1 MHPTP
6 GALIQRG
13 PRARGTD
20 NRAIIVLKPF
30 PARNRPSRDASR
42 RGPGGVYLWR
52 SPAVSS
58 LDVVIGM
65 QEAARRRDPEAEA
78 AIAEVERLLREVRP
92 RSAEATPPTPAPPRD
107 PAAGTP
113 AARPRRWLL
122 GRLFGWLQ
130 QPARVAQS
138 ITAELR
144 AAPCPACTRDNV
156 LFRRLEVRWTPQE
169 LTQGQALRRVEVAC
183 PDTGQRFTLPVRF
196 VQS

>member
-1 MHPTP
+1 
-6 GALIQRG
+6 
-13 PRARGTD
+13 
-20 NRAIIVLKPF
+20 
-30 PARNRPSRDASR
+30 
-42 RGPGGVYLWR
+42 
-52 SPAVSS
+52 
-58 LDVVIGM
+58 M

-92 RSAEATPPTPAPPRD
+92 RPAVSAAPPTPPPATPVPPREVA
-107 PAAGTP
+107 PTT
-113 AARPRRWLL
+113 RPRRWLF

-130 QPARVAQS
+130 QPARVAQT

-144 AAPCPACTRDNV
+144 AAPCPACARDHV

-169 LTQGQALRRVEVAC
+169 LTGGQALRRVEVAC